1 LGGSVL
7 EAYRHENDHAIR
19 HDETTIMPY
28 GMILAGSTLA
38 WMLPFFGKNIPVENV
53 EKEASGNAII

>member
-1 LGGSVL
+1 ML
-7 EAYRHENDHAIR
+7 EVYRHENDHAIR

-28 GMILAGSTLA
+28 GMILAGSA